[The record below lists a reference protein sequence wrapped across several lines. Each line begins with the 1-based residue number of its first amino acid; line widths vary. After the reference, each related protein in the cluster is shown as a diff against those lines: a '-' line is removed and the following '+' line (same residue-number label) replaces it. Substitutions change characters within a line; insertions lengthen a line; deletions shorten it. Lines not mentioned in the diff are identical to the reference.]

1 MAGDVIRRGSVVIV
15 VIPGDFGKPRP
26 AVVIQADIF
35 SDLDSVLVCPLTSDL
50 SIKSALRLEV
60 ALTEENGLRLTSQIM
75 LEKLSAVRK
84 GRIGAVIGQIDSAI
98 MDLAARE
105 IAVLIGLS

>member
-1 MAGDVIRRGSVVIV
+1 MAGEVIRRGSVVTV

-35 SDLDSVLVCPLTSDL
+35 SDLASVLVCPLTSDL
-50 SIKSALRLEV
+50 STKSRLRVEV
-60 ALTEENGLRLTSQIM
+60 ALSEENGLRMTSQIM
-75 LEKLSAVRK
+75 LEKVTAVRK
-84 GRIGAVIGQIDSAI
+84 GRIGAVIGQVDPVI

>member
-50 SIKSALRLEV
+50 SSKSALRIEV

-84 GRIGAVIGQIDSAI
+84 GRIGAVIGQIDSDI
-98 MDLAARE
+98 MDVAARK